1 MLCDNEA
8 SLTSETFQ
16 NENLIQNKNPIWNKN
31 PVQNKILIEMLETI
45 LNTTTCESQNFRQCL
60 ENVFSNV
67 FVLNN
72 DFTSKEEGQEIS
84 SYFQDND
91 HRYHII

>member
-1 MLCDNEA
+1 
-8 SLTSETFQ
+8 
-16 NENLIQNKNPIWNKN
+16 
-31 PVQNKILIEMLETI
+31 MLETI